1 MKFVQHVVSLS
12 LLLFGSFALQ
22 AQSSLPV
29 DSETQKIAWTETVT
43 IDSLTKEQL
52 YERAKK
58 WMTIY
63 YKSTTFDT
71 DSKESFT
78 VTKTGDFTIAL
89 TYDFKYKSQNNIS
102 YTITINQKE
111 GKYRYK
117 ITDLKF
123 YNVASGAKTQLP
135 LEGAY
140 AKMTTQNKSETTSQV
155 LKEINA
161 VIADLKNFMLKGSVP
176 TTEEDW

>member
-1 MKFVQHVVSLS
+1 MRLFKHVVSLG
-12 LLLFGSFALQ
+12 LLLIGSISIQ
-22 AQSSLPV
+22 AQSSFPI
-29 DSETQKIAWTETVT
+29 DSETQKIAWVETVT
-43 IDSLTKEQL
+43 IDSLTKQQL
-52 YERAKK
+52 YERAKR

-102 YTITINQKE
+102 YTITINQKD

-117 ITDLKF
+117 ITDVKF
-123 YNVASGAKTQLP
+123 YNVASGPKTQLP
-135 LEGAY
+135 LEAAY
-140 AKMTTQNKSETTSQV
+140 AKMTTQNKNETTSQV
-155 LKEINA
+155 LKEMNA
-161 VIADLKNFMLKGSVP
+161 VIADLKNFMLKGDVP

>member
-1 MKFVQHVVSLS
+1 MKLFQHVMSVGLF
-12 LLLFGSFALQ
+12 LFGSMTLQ
-22 AQSSLPV
+22 AQSSLPI
-29 DSETQKIAWTETVT
+29 DSETQKITWTETVT
-43 IDSLTKEQL
+43 IDSLTKDQL

-78 VTKTGDFTIAL
+78 LTKTGDFTIAL

-102 YTITINQKE
+102 YTITINQKD

-123 YNVASGAKTQLP
+123 YNISSGAKTQLP
-135 LEGAY
+135 LEAAY
-140 AKMTTQNKSETTSQV
+140 AKMTTQNKTETTSQV
-155 LKEINA
+155 LKEMNA
-161 VIADLKNFMLKGSVP
+161 VISDLKNFMLKGSVP